1 MTQAKVRRIRTPR
14 FSDPE
19 IPPLPPRIRLS
30 ATCWERSWW
39 LTLAEP
45 IANIEP
51 VREIIKDFAADNIVL
66 RAQMRTYR
74 RICVAINT
82 RDIDEQG
89 EFELSME
96 VLARIH
102 REVATIERVEDRLAS
117 YWPITLF

>member
-1 MTQAKVRRIRTPR
+1 MRDA
-14 FSDPE
+14 
-19 IPPLPPRIRLS
+19 
-30 ATCWERSWW
+30 
-39 LTLAEP
+39 
-45 IANIEP
+45 
-51 VREIIKDFAADNIVL
+51 IKDFADESVVL

-82 RDIDEQG
+82 QNYDEQS

-102 REVATIERVEDRLAS
+102 REVASIERVEDRFAS